1 MDPLYL
7 TPEVNLPMP
16 NKDTP
21 DDFMAVLNAAAE
33 TAKLL
38 AEAGLDFGPTND
50 DLDTA
55 AATVRQA
62 ARDPTKLNNMAP
74 IRHLMRQTPG
84 ALLLTKEILD
94 DFGHQI
100 VQEAAQVRHM
110 VTNKLI
116 ELTENPDP
124 RVKLR
129 ALEMLGKIGDVG
141 LFNEKREVV
150 VTHQTTADVK
160 ERLRSKL
167 EHLLLKAPEADI
179 LDIEDDENE
188 DDYE

>member
-167 EHLLLKAPEADI
+167 EHLLQKAPEADI
-179 LDIEDDENE
+179 LDME